1 MRTWVQSKISSSCI
15 CVWFESG
22 ESRRRRSSRFPYVTP
37 VVETLSEDRV
47 TFRIPSNIND
57 GVPLQNSQRPW
68 HVDCFRNKAP
78 PQTSDRIPKGDLTG
92 GTVKN
97 VGVGRLQV
105 HGICSRRLAYKE
117 VVEFRSKYKKSYF
130 WWCWLLQLNPK
141 ARGEHLSSQ
150 LSWVAAWLLVTR
162 VCPVY
167 LVEERCYFGVVYL
180 LLGAWWAGK
189 SGRVVS
195 WKVGKVYEGSE
206 VPSWERWEGNEVA
219 RWERWESSEVARSE
233 APGFIRGRVTQGG
246 SKISFFCFWY

>member
-162 VCPVY
+162 VCLVY

-180 LLGAWWAGK
+180 LLRGGEGGK
-189 SGRVVS
+189 LG
-195 WKVGKVYEGSE
+195 KVGE
-206 VPSWERWEGNEVA
+206 
-219 RWERWESSEVARSE
+219 
-233 APGFIRGRVTQGG
+233 
-246 SKISFFCFWY
+246 